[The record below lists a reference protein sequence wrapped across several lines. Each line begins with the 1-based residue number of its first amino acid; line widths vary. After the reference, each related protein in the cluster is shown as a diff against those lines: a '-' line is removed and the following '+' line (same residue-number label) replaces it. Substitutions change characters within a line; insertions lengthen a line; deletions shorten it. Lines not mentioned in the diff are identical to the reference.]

1 MVARARKAVFPPAPE
16 VVSGVQFPKTSERGD
31 RSTTVTG
38 KAAWRGLAAELGAAA
53 LRTLRCAMPRS
64 RDGRAFG
71 RMHIRNPQPMKNRRM
86 TPPTTMPAVAKP
98 APAREG
104 SVDSI
109 LRSDQAPRTVN
120 FLNVEYA

>member
-1 MVARARKAVFPPAPE
+1 MSMKTLFSAHHPAPAPAPPAASAP
-16 VVSGVQFPKTSERGD
+16 
-31 RSTTVTG
+31 
-38 KAAWRGLAAELGAAA
+38 L
-53 LRTLRCAMPRS
+53 
-64 RDGRAFG
+64 
-71 RMHIRNPQPMKNRRM
+71 
-86 TPPTTMPAVAKP
+86 PTTMPAVAEP